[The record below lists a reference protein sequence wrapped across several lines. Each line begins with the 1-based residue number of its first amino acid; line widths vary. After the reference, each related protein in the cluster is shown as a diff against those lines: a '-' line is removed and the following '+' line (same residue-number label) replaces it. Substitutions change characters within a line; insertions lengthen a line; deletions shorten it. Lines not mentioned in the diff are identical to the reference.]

1 MEHNLVLR
9 TGQGQ
14 ELGAE
19 TVHELE
25 TTSKGK
31 RLSVRIEIYKTINN
45 RNQIFV

>member
-9 TGQGQ
+9 TGHGK

-25 TTSKGK
+25 TASKGK
-31 RLSVRIEIYKTINN
+31 RLSVRIEIFIK
-45 RNQIFV
+45 R